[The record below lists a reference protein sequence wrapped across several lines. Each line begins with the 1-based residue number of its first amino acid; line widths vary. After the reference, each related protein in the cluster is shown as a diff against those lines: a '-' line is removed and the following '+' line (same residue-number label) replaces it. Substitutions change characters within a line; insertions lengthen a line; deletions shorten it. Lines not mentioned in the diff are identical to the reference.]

1 MAEKPTSS
9 SCTILELDSY
19 QDLLSLHINHPER
32 YPFLLESV
40 AHGTAHS
47 RYDIL
52 FAFPEASIQLNCQGT
67 VETSNVEINSV
78 ELENRQFLECLD
90 EWWLQNKID
99 AGSGAPDHLPF
110 IGGWFVYLG
119 YELAAEIESTLDLPE
134 DNSGLPVA
142 AAIRC
147 PAAVIRD
154 HSRKCTWLVTE
165 DGRKSLLKQ
174 MEQDIIAS
182 EHLRK
187 EEDSIKTEQVL
198 ESLVEEEAEIYLNE
212 ILKIKQY
219 ITEGDVFQVNLSR
232 QWQATLDT
240 TIEPSDIYRRL
251 RMQNPAPFAAMVRL
265 NDDFILSSSPERLVQ
280 VGHNDS
286 GQMIVQTRPIAGTRP
301 RSTEVDKDQAFS
313 RELLSHP
320 KEQAEHIMLID
331 LERNDLGRVCV
342 PGSIEVDELMTLES
356 FAHVH
361 HIVSN
366 VRGQLRPDVTPG
378 EVIRAVF
385 PGGTITGCP
394 KVRCMEIIAEQE
406 KTGRGAYTGSV
417 GYINRNGELDFN
429 ILIRTLVQKGKQL
442 VFRTGA
448 GIVTDSIAERELEET
463 RAKARG
469 LLLALDIEK

>member
-1 MAEKPTSS
+1 MAEKTTSS

-19 QDLLSLHINHPER
+19 QDLLELHINHPER

-40 AHGTAHS
+40 AHGTTHS

-52 FAFPEASIQLNCQGT
+52 FAFPEASIQLNRSGT
-67 VETSNVEINSV
+67 VETSNVD
-78 ELENRQFLECLD
+78 LENRQFLECLD

-99 AGSGAPDHLPF
+99 ADPDDPDHLPF
-110 IGGWFVYLG
+110 LGGWFVYLG
-119 YELAAEIESTLDLPE
+119 YELVAEIESTLDLPE

-142 AAIRC
+142 VAIRC
-147 PAAVIRD
+147 PAAIILD
-154 HSRKCTWLVTE
+154 HSKKCTWLVTE
-165 DGRKSLLKQ
+165 DGRDSLLKQ
-174 MEQDIIAS
+174 MEQDISISDYS
-182 EHLRK
+182 ENG
-187 EEDSIKTEQVL
+187 EERIQTEQVL
-198 ESLVEEEAEIYLNE
+198 DSLVEEEPDIYLNK

-232 QWQATLDT
+232 QWQAALDD

-251 RMQNPAPFAAMVRL
+251 RAQNPAPFAAMVKL
-265 NDDFILSSSPERLVQ
+265 NDAFILSSSPERLVQ
-280 VGHNDS
+280 VRHNDS

-301 RSTEVDKDQAFS
+301 RSAEMDKDQAFS
-313 RELLSHP
+313 KELLSHP

-378 EVIRAVF
+378 KVIRAVF

-406 KTGRGAYTGSV
+406 GTGRGAYTGSV

-448 GIVTDSIAERELEET
+448 GIVADSIAEQELEET

-469 LLLALDIEK
+469 LLLALDVEK

>member
-1 MAEKPTSS
+1 MAEKTTSS
-9 SCTILELDSY
+9 SCTILELDIY
-19 QDLLSLHINHPER
+19 QDLLSLHIHHPER

-40 AHGTAHS
+40 AHGTSHS

-52 FAFPEASIQLNCQGT
+52 FAFPEASIQLNNQGC
-67 VETSNVEINSV
+67 VEINNI
-78 ELENRQFLECLD
+78 ENSNVDLKSQQFLECLD
-90 EWWLQNKID
+90 EWWQQNRKEPEH
-99 AGSGAPDHLPF
+99 ATPDHLPF
-110 IGGWFVYLG
+110 SGGWFVYLG
-119 YELAAEIESTLDLPE
+119 YELAAEIENTLELPV

-147 PAAVIRD
+147 PAAIIRD
-154 HSRKCTWLVTE
+154 HSSKCTWLVTE
-165 DGRKSLLKQ
+165 DGKESLLKQ
-174 MEQDIIAS
+174 MEQDIS
-182 EHLRK
+182 VTDHPGN
-187 EEDSIKTEQVL
+187 EEKSIKTEHIL
-198 ESLVEEEAEIYLNE
+198 DSLIEEEPDIYLNE
-212 ILKIKQY
+212 ILKIKRY

-232 QWQATLDT
+232 QWQATLDPSV
-240 TIEPSDIYRRL
+240 EPLDIYRRL
-251 RMQNPAPFAAMVRL
+251 RLQNPAPFAAMVKL
-265 NDDFILSSSPERLVQ
+265 NDAFIISSSPERLVQ
-280 VGHNDS
+280 TRCDDS

-301 RSTEVDKDQAFS
+301 RSAETNKDQEFS
-313 RELLSHP
+313 KELLSHP

-342 PGSIEVDELMTLES
+342 PGSIEVNELMTLES

-366 VRGQLRPDVTPG
+366 VRGHLRSDVTPG

-429 ILIRTLVQKGKQL
+429 ILIRTFVQEGREL

-448 GIVTDSIAERELEET
+448 GIVADSMPEHELTET
-463 RAKARG
+463 RAKAHG
-469 LLLALDIEK
+469 LLLALGADE